1 MYIIIPVDN
10 NNGVEAN
17 ITTIMSLKFWALVEF
32 VDGEIKSLEFFE
44 KREDIS
50 DKWIDFIILENHY
63 ESYIE
68 FMDEGMM
75 ILVRRE
81 ENSIEEI
88 ISAFRFKE
96 LDEI

>member
-1 MYIIIPVDN
+1 MYILIPVDN
-10 NNGVEAN
+10 SNGIEAN

-32 VDGEIKSLEFFE
+32 VDGQIKSLEFL
-44 KREDIS
+44 KDRAQTG
-50 DKWIDFIILENHY
+50 DKWIDFIILENRY
-63 ESYIE
+63 EAYIE

-96 LDEI
+96 LDEV

>member
-10 NNGVEAN
+10 NNGIEAN

-63 ESYIE
+63 ESYID

-88 ISAFRFKE
+88 ISAFKFKE

>member
-88 ISAFRFKE
+88 ISAFKFKE

>member
-10 NNGVEAN
+10 NNGIEAN

-32 VDGEIKSLEFFE
+32 IDGEIKSLEFFE
-44 KREDIS
+44 KREDIGG
-50 DKWIDFIILENHY
+50 KWIDFIILENHY

-96 LDEI
+96 LDEV

>member
-63 ESYIE
+63 ESYID

-88 ISAFRFKE
+88 ISAFKFKE

>member
-1 MYIIIPVDN
+1 MYLLIPVDSN
-10 NNGVEAN
+10 SGIDAN
-17 ITTIMSLKFWALVEF
+17 ITTLINLKYWALIEF
-32 VDGEIKSLEFFE
+32 DEGQVQSLEFL
-44 KREDIS
+44 EDRANVGN
-50 DKWIDFIILENHY
+50 KWIDFIILENRY
-63 ESYIE
+63 EAYIE
-68 FMDEGMM
+68 FMNDGMM

>member
-1 MYIIIPVDN
+1 MYILIPVDN
-10 NNGVEAN
+10 SNGIEAN

-32 VDGEIKSLEFFE
+32 VDGQIKSLEFL
-44 KREDIS
+44 KDRAQTG
-50 DKWIDFIILENHY
+50 DKWIDFIILENRY
-63 ESYIE
+63 EAYIE

-81 ENSIEEI
+81 ENTIEEI

-96 LDEI
+96 LDEV